1 MKATLSFAVLL
12 AATANS
18 SALKTP
24 NLRIRQGAN
33 DTANTICS
41 GATVVSASAVPI
53 GSVTLEITKF
63 SCAPVAPSVQ
73 ADTSGFSGLL
83 GGFLGW
89 LFPSQPDPQARSS
102 TVTVRTTTTRVS
114 TTTATAIRSTTATR
128 VSTSIATSTQVS
140 TVTAVSTETATATE
154 TDIETA
160 TETATATETDTATEV
175 QTETA
180 TETEVETR
188 ATTVVQSVT
197 NIATVT
203 AVATVTVSG
212 SAAAPTSTAINVCG
226 EICTTVCAQSGRVPP
241 SNDDCATLVD
251 SITVLESQLPPT
263 FDVAPN
269 HVQTI
274 TFGTYRFFFENVGLT
289 TLEYCWLDL
298 AQVASA
304 SGNACFPPVQ
314 PTMSEGLCIPRDAN
328 WEAGVAHS

>member
-1 MKATLSFAVLL
+1 MPSPVDIPSFHQLVRQD
-12 AATANS
+12 ANGTVGS
-18 SALKTP
+18 VC
-24 NLRIRQGAN
+24 N
-33 DTANTICS
+33 
-41 GATVVSASAVPI
+41 GATIVSTSAIPV
-53 GSVTLEITKF
+53 GSATLEITKF
-63 SCAPVAPSVQ
+63 SCPPITPSVV
-73 ADTSGFSGLL
+73 ADSIKFSGLL
-83 GGFLGW
+83 DGFLGW

-114 TTTATAIRSTTATR
+114 TTTATAIRTTTATR
-128 VSTSIATSTQVS
+128 VSTSTATATATQLS

-154 TDIETA
+154 TDVET
-160 TETATATETDTATEV
+160 TTQTATATATQTDTATEV
-175 QTETA
+175 QTETE
-180 TETEVETR
+180 TETQVKTS

-197 NIATVT
+197 DTATIT

-212 SAAAPTSTAINVCG
+212 SVAAPTSTATNVCG
-226 EICTTVCAQSGRVPP
+226 EICTTVCAQSGRIPP

-269 HVQTI
+269 HMQTI
-274 TFGTYRFFFENVGLT
+274 TFGTCRFFFENVGST

-314 PTMSEGLCIPRDAN
+314 PTMSEGLCIPREAI
-328 WEAGVAHS
+328 WEVGVAHS